1 MKKNTYFRKALV
13 LLLFC
18 LFIFMG
24 NQKVWA
30 GEKLVTEFSRIFYIP
45 AGAMEKGTGLEGLR
59 EIYDTMSCTAYTGEG
74 EELLLDVIWDYSG
87 ICTWKKGAYQIFGTV
102 KLPEGYTS
110 QAALPVWSARISVQD
125 PDLPELYAYSRMIS
139 AGLYYFPWII
149 RTDPSRMEIWMK
161 EEGQGWVNVSV
172 EGYGMCDTD
181 GLYLSSQ
188 SMLPGKIYTL
198 TVSYEGGKTDN
209 LKYRYGSDGNLDVI
223 SYTPG
228 AVGELLQKETVIR
241 SIEPVEKD
249 GLERCMA
256 YAIRTGQS
264 LSEIRKDLEDT
275 IYIQGSTQNCYEDT
289 AAHPSVVLDSV
300 WDFSS
305 VDIHTPGVYKV
316 KAGFSA
322 PEGYTLDPKLEFPL
336 TTAYI
341 AVQKP
346 DQPQIQTYYMAD
358 ADTFFFPMVLDAFD
372 GQLREF
378 QVYLESEDQTCL
390 LTQENATVGR
400 KGLYLRKNVLKLG
413 RDYRLYAIYPGGST
427 GIYEF
432 HYDETFLT
440 HEHWYER
447 NYADRDG
454 NDLPDLDNGTEKVT
468 DTSTVIVG
476 NRLLDMLEIYKKN
489 IPFEKD
495 GVQIKVPVEVVKK
508 WEVSSEDEIKINIS
522 KDQDQISVHFYK
534 NGEEL
539 TDISGGSLELP
550 SGYTGET
557 VLEDEEGNIYSGT
570 KKEEQNITE
579 IKIDKTGDFTIEET
593 EDPEKESAEKNTGEM
608 NQAGGSMDSSKGE
621 EKTDGESSGNR
632 KPSRVKSAALVAGTA
647 FLSILLLYIPGRN
660 GEKLRKGERGES
672 KKRK

>member
-59 EIYDTMSCTAYTGEG
+59 EIYDTMSCTAYTEEG

-125 PDLPELYAYSRMIS
+125 PDIPELYAYSRMIS

-161 EEGQGWVNVSV
+161 EEGQGWVNVSE

-241 SIEPVEKD
+241 SIEPVEKG

-289 AAHPSVVLDSV
+289 AAHPSVVLKSV

-400 KGLYLRKNVLKLG
+400 KGLYIRKNVLKLG

-522 KDQDQISVHFYK
+522 KDQDQISVHLYK